1 MTDIK
6 WSQKEKSVSRA
17 VFEKALKNECNEIIE
32 TVKKKATNLSEP
44 KEIWELEDYLYE
56 KRKEI
61 DNKYDYRYSA
71 LILVFGRLVRE
82 GWITLKDLEGG
93 WRKRSFRESISWQPW
108 LFEDTAEPG
117 ADRAKRIAHL
127 PPTPA
132 LGFNTGT
139 VI

>member
-17 VFEKALKNECNEIIE
+17 AFEKALKNEYDNIIG
-32 TVKKKATNLSEP
+32 TVKKKATNLSES
-44 KEIWELEDYLYE
+44 KKIWELEDYLCN

-82 GWITLKDLEGG
+82 GWITLKDLEGLEEEKI
-93 WRKRSFRESISWQPW
+93 R
-108 LFEDTAEPG
+108 
-117 ADRAKRIAHL
+117 RIQLVA
-127 PPTPA
+127 TMD
-132 LGFNTGT
+132 
-139 VI
+139 V

>member
-82 GWITLKDLEGG
+82 GLDYIE
-93 WRKRSFRESISWQPW
+93 RP
-108 LFEDTAEPG
+108 
-117 ADRAKRIAHL
+117 
-127 PPTPA
+127 
-132 LGFNTGT
+132 
-139 VI
+139 

>member
-32 TVKKKATNLSEP
+32 TVKEKGNQSIRAERNLGVGGLPLRKKE
-44 KEIWELEDYLYE
+44 
-56 KRKEI
+56 KEI

-82 GWITLKDLEGG
+82 GWIYIE
-93 WRKRSFRESISWQPW
+93 RP
-108 LFEDTAEPG
+108 
-117 ADRAKRIAHL
+117 
-127 PPTPA
+127 
-132 LGFNTGT
+132 
-139 VI
+139 